1 LQIASLIEESIAELA
16 QELGNHP
23 VIIHPHARQKAFW
36 PDRQLL
42 KMAFCRLF
50 DNAAKYSPPGTAINI
65 DISEQEA
72 EILIAVANQGSFIPQ
87 QEWDKIFQRFY
98 RTPGFNLKAPGTGI
112 GLSVVKQV
120 TEAHHGRAWVSSD
133 LEAGITFF
141 SPCPEQPTRNHDGT
155 AVEGSRCGGR

>member
-1 LQIASLIEESIAELA
+1 LQIASLIEESIAELV

-36 PDRQLL
+36 ADRQLL

-98 RTPGFNLKAPGTGI
+98 RTPGSTGH
-112 GLSVVKQV
+112 GHRPLCRQTSHRGSSRACLGKQ
-120 TEAHHGRAWVSSD
+120 RPRS
-133 LEAGITFF
+133 
-141 SPCPEQPTRNHDGT
+141 RNHFFLALPRT
-155 AVEGSRCGGR
+155 ANQES